1 MPKIGFRISK
11 RNDGFTLEQLDEKAE
26 SLNMNRSE
34 LVSFALNM
42 VMKFDNEFIK
52 KMQKRAEGLNMPV
65 GFVIQNMIIKRLAE
79 EAAEAEVNE
88 ELSRK
93 HSQKALMEFQSKRVG
108 DNYEPV
114 TGEELFNDLKARK
127 KQRLIQMEV
136 QDLLEK
142 RRRLSKDLPDHE
154 KEFLN
159 KHNKRS

>member
-11 RNDGFTLEQLDEKAE
+11 RNDDFTLEQLDEKAE

-88 ELSRK
+88 ELNRK

-108 DNYEPV
+108 DSYEPV

-142 RRRLSKDLPDHE
+142 QKMLSKELPDHE
-154 KEFLN
+154 KEFLEKYRN
-159 KHNKRS
+159 

>member
-88 ELSRK
+88 ELNRK

-108 DNYEPV
+108 DSYEPV

-142 RRRLSKDLPDHE
+142 QKMLSKELPDHE
-154 KEFLN
+154 KEFLEKYRN
-159 KHNKRS
+159 